1 MTRRD
6 YGLTDNMRLTK
17 QRRVILD
24 ILRSTDTHPTADW
37 IYSKARKHIKNLSLG
52 TVYRNLGVL
61 SKEGLIKKLDFG
73 LGQARYDGVTDN
85 HIHIICNN
93 CGQISELMEAPRFSN
108 LDEIEAKSG
117 FTITDAILEVHGYC
131 PKCKNAELVK
141 KDAQ

>member
-1 MTRRD
+1 
-6 YGLTDNMRLTK
+6 
-17 QRRVILD
+17 VILD
-24 ILRSTDTHPTADW
+24 ILRSTNTHPTADW
-37 IYSKARKHIKNLSLG
+37 IYSKAIKHIRNLSLG

-73 LGQARYDGVTDN
+73 LGQARYDGVIDS

-93 CGQISELMEAPRFSN
+93 CGQISELMESPKFSN

-131 PKCKNAELVK
+131 PKCKSAEFGK
-141 KDAQ
+141 KDE